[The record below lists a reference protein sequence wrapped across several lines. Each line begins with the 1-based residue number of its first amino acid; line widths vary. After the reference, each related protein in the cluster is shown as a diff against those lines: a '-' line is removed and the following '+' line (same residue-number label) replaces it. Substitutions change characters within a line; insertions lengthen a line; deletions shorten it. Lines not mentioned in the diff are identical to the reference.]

1 MLKSGRI
8 TKKDKLQ
15 AQRTELTTYRRENQG
30 LKTME
35 EEHHH
40 SHHHHHHHDLE
51 LTESNKNIRNILY
64 IGIFVNIFYVFVE
77 VFCGWKFNSL
87 GLISDA
93 GHNLSDVL
101 SLVLSLI
108 ATYLIMKKAN
118 HKYTY
123 GFKKSTILIALLNAF
138 ILFVAVA
145 GIVYESLERFSHPQP
160 VDGFWVFVTA
170 GIGIIVNGVTAF
182 LLHRGK
188 EDDLNVAGAF
198 WHMFADTLVSVG
210 VVISGIIIYY
220 TDYYLIDSIIS
231 LIIAAV
237 ILFSSWEFLAD
248 SLRLALDGVP
258 SNIDLEKLESSLKA
272 VEGIEDIHHLH
283 VWALSTRENSLTA
296 HIVVAKGAERSHVK
310 AEVRECLEHFNIK
323 HSTLETEEIEEECG
337 CEEDE

>member
-1 MLKSGRI
+1 M
-8 TKKDKLQ
+8 D
-15 AQRTELTTYRRENQG
+15 
-30 LKTME
+30 E
-35 EEHHH
+35 E
-40 SHHHHHHHDLE
+40 HHHHHHEHHKHGHHRHHHHDIE
-51 LTESNKNIRNILY
+51 LAESDKRIRNVLY
-64 IGIFVNIFYVFVE
+64 IGIFVNIFYVVVE
-77 VFCGWKFNSL
+77 VVCGWKFNSL

-108 ATYLIMKKAN
+108 ATYLVTKKAN

-123 GFKKSTILIALLNAF
+123 GFKKSTILIALLNAA
-138 ILFVAVA
+138 ILFVAVLW
-145 GIVYESLERFSHPQP
+145 IVYESLERFSHPQP
-160 VDGFWVFVTA
+160 VDGLWVFITA
-170 GIGIIVNGVTAF
+170 GIGIVVNGLTAF
-182 LLHRGK
+182 LLHKDK

-210 VVISGIIIYY
+210 VVISGIVIYY
-220 TDYYLIDSIIS
+220 TDYYLIDSIVS

-258 SNIDLEKLESSLKA
+258 SNIDLEELEDSLKS
-272 VEGIEDIHHLH
+272 VEGVADIHHLH

-310 AEVRECLEHFNIK
+310 AKVRECLERFNIK

-337 CEEDE
+337 CEEDG